1 MNPEAGFL
9 TAFVLCVLIIAGL
22 WADVFHT
29 ATVLLCNALGIG

>member
-9 TAFVLCVLIIAGL
+9 TAFVLFVLIIAGL

-29 ATVLLCNALGIG
+29 ATQLLTHALGIS